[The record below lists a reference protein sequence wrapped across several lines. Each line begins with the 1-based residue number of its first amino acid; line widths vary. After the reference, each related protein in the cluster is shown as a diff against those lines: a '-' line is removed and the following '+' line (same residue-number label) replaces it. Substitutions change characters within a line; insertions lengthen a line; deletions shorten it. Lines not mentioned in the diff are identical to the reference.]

1 MSDHGPLS
9 VSPLHT
15 TLVLG
20 LLKEEPQP
28 LYCYMTEKTATKKTR
43 VGFVSLGCPK
53 NLVDSEVMLGT
64 LNERGYEVTTDQKSA
79 DVIVVN
85 TCGFIDSAKQE
96 SIDTILEMAQLKEA
110 GNCRKL
116 VVAGCL
122 GERYRS
128 EIQKEIPEIDYVFG
142 PDELGKILEAV
153 RLDSDTTPPPNLSI
167 DALYTSREVPTIP
180 RILTTPS
187 HMAYLKISE
196 GCDHTCAFCAI
207 PGFRGS
213 FRSRQVD
220 DLIAEARR
228 LADGGV
234 RELVIVSQDTLA
246 FGKDL
251 GIERGTIRLL
261 EGLLGVDGLRWIRLL
276 YCYPNL
282 LSNELVAMIGSED
295 RLCSYFDIPYQHA
308 SPRIMERMRRG
319 GGREMFHRQV
329 ENIRDRVPEAGLRT
343 SFIVGFP
350 GETPEDFDD
359 LLGFVEDVRFD
370 NLGVFLYSD
379 EDGTSAYNLNGKVDR
394 DTAIE
399 RRDFLMKRQAGILKE
414 RLEGMV
420 GRKMTVLLDGLSS
433 ETDLLLEG
441 RLETQAPEIDG
452 HVLIN
457 DANGIEPRAGSFYK
471 VEMTDSLEYDLIGRI
486 VEEI

>member
-1 MSDHGPLS
+1 MVRVQCRPSTRPLCYDCS
-9 VSPLHT
+9 RRS
-15 TLVLG
+15 
-20 LLKEEPQP
+20 PQP
-28 LYCYMTEKTATKKTR
+28 LSRYMTEKTATKKTR

-167 DALYTSREVPTIP
+167 DALYTSLEVPTIP

-329 ENIRDRVPEAGLRT
+329 ESIRDRVPEAGLRT

-350 GETPEDFDD
+350 GETPKDFDD

-379 EDGTSAYNLNGKVDR
+379 EDGTSAYNLDGKVDR

-399 RRDFLMKRQAGILKE
+399 RRDFLMKRQAGIIEE

-420 GRKMTVLLDGLSS
+420 GLKMTVLLDGLSS

-457 DANGIEPRAGSFYK
+457 DANGIEPRAGRFYK